1 MNDRGRAWRA
11 SRDRADRCEVRQRI
25 AALFAELLIITV
37 IATLVFT
44 DLFGMII
51 QRGNDMYPAVRD
63 RDIVVF
69 YRRSDPVR
77 TQAVVYMKNGSLH
90 SGRIAAAGG
99 SVIGHTEDN
108 KLTIDG
114 LFLPAEPSSG
124 IYSDTMT
131 AGSDYIDLKL
141 EPGTYYIL
149 NDNRERM
156 SDSRSYGAVRNEE
169 IKGNIVAVLRTGR
182 I

>member
-11 SRDRADRCEVRQRI
+11 SRDRADRCEARQRI
-25 AALFAELLIITV
+25 AALLAELIIIAAITV
-37 IATLVFT
+37 IVFS
-44 DLFGMII
+44 DLFGIMI
-51 QRGNDMYPAVRD
+51 QHGNDMYPAIRD

-77 TQAVVYMKNGSLH
+77 TQAVVYSKNGVLH
-90 SGRIAAAGG
+90 SGRIEAVDG
-99 SVIGHTEDN
+99 SVIGHTQDN

-114 LFLPAEPSSG
+114 IFLPAEPSSG
-124 IYSDTMT
+124 IYSDTLS
-131 AGSDYIDLKL
+131 AGIDNTDLKL
-141 EPGTYYIL
+141 ESGAYFIL

-156 SDSRSYGAVRNEE
+156 SDSRSYGVVRREE
-169 IKGNIVAVLRTGR
+169 IIGNIVAVLRTGR